1 MNQDILIQNVQLL
14 GGGVLFQ
21 QLGCHAALGGQDDAI
36 LGQDANGCAGVRN
49 GLEGILDLV
58 ETAFGGEDG
67 SLRRMVSCLAC
78 FLLCV
83 VGGGRWMKLELEQ
96 LPGSS
101 PSRSRRLTRESYLR
115 DMVADGP
122 NERNMRAMRDVKESR
137 LFLDC
142 WGGVNRWL

>member
-1 MNQDILIQNVQLL
+1 M
-14 GGGVLFQ
+14 
-21 QLGCHAALGGQDDAI
+21 
-36 LGQDANGCAGVRN
+36 RN

-67 SLRRMVSCLAC
+67 SLRRMVSCLDG

-83 VGGGRWMKLELEQ
+83 VGGGRWLKLELEQ
-96 LPGSS
+96 LLGSS
-101 PSRSRRLTRESYLR
+101 LSRSRRLTRESYLR

-122 NERNMRAMRDVKESR
+122 NKRSMRAMRNVKESR

-142 WGGVNRWL
+142 WSGVNWRL